1 MDKSRDAWIVGSTG
15 LVGGHALRALLADPH
30 FASVLSVVRR
40 PSGVLD
46 ARLEEKVVDF
56 ESMARELEGRRTDVA
71 ICCLGTT
78 IKQAGSQERFRHIDF
93 DYVLAFAQ
101 SALSAGAKHFIVV
114 TALGADAK
122 SRIFYNRVKGELE
135 EALGALGFERLVI
148 ARPSFLAGDREALG
162 QPVRGGEKLALRLS
176 RWLRPVIPANY
187 RSIAA
192 ADVAAALL
200 RHVPTGVGRLVLP
213 SGAMQR
219 S

>member
-135 EALGALGFERLVI
+135 AALSSFGFEALTIVRPALL
-148 ARPSFLAGDREALG
+148 LGDRAEKRFGERIAAPLSKLL
-162 QPVRGGEKLALRLS
+162 PKAVRGIDASK
-176 RWLRPVIPANY
+176 
-187 RSIAA
+187 
-192 ADVAAALL
+192 
-200 RHVPTGVGRLVLP
+200 VGRALAHYARQHRPGKQVVVSKDLQDL
-213 SGAMQR
+213 AV
-219 S
+219 